1 MKNNYNQQIKKRNFS
16 VAIFGSARITKGD
29 TNYKLVYDLA
39 KMISKLDI
47 DIITG
52 GGPGLMNAASEG
64 HYAGRQNKKSQSIGL
79 KIKLIREEKEAVH
92 LDIKKEFSRFSN
104 RLDTFMQLSNVV
116 VVAPGG
122 VGTILELLYT
132 WQLMQTNHICI
143 VPIILL
149 GKMWLGFLEWIKT
162 NPLKNK
168 YLDLRDFNLLFHA
181 KDCDEAFRII
191 EMVFEDYKE
200 GSNKFCSNYEKY
212 TF

>member
-1 MKNNYNQQIKKRNFS
+1 MKKHSKKTKEKRNFS

-64 HYAGRQNKKSQSIGL
+64 HHAGRQSKKTQSIGL
-79 KIKLIREEKEAVH
+79 RIKLDREEKEAAH
-92 LDIKKEFSRFSN
+92 LDIKKEFARFSN

-122 VGTILELLYT
+122 VGTMLELLYT

-149 GKMWLGFLEWIKT
+149 GDMWLGFLNWIKKS
-162 NPLKNK
+162 PLKNK

-200 GSNKFCSNYEKY
+200 GNNTFCSNYEKY